1 MKIYKRVSTRLGFL
15 LISIFLPVI
24 LGSVF
29 VLYVLFIHFYLNYI
43 TEELARRGHNNAA
56 VLAESFTQDTIGHIN
71 RIEKGSDLMVVILD
85 GKGKVLSHSAEITS
99 LHLPYLDLA
108 GKENLLIE
116 STLEE
121 DWVHKPFLVSRSPV
135 IRNGVLLGS
144 VVMFSPSAPIRDAV
158 EVLGDMMLLAGLV
171 TLFLAGVIIIFISRV
186 IVRPLIEMKRV
197 TGEIARGNYR
207 RRLPVR
213 GDNEVAELASAINHM
228 SNEIE
233 YYQKQKNEFLA
244 DISHELRTPL
254 TYLKG
259 YSELLLRNHQNEEQ
273 KEQNIRIIYEQ
284 SYRLQRLVEDLFQ
297 LARMEREDFTL
308 QREEISLT
316 DVVTSTL
323 SFVEPSMEQK
333 NIQMEYVVKSEDVF
347 PVLGDRYRLS
357 QVFINILENARRY
370 TPEGGEVTVGVHRKG
385 KMGIVEIKDNGP
397 GIPVDEV
404 PFIMERLYRVEK
416 SRSQATGGSGLGLA
430 ISKKLVEMHGG
441 TIEVKSELGKGT
453 IFFVKLPLNEK
464 IKNRK

>member
-1 MKIYKRVSTRLGFL
+1 M
-15 LISIFLPVI
+15 
-24 LGSVF
+24 
-29 VLYVLFIHFYLNYI
+29 LYVVFIHFYLNHI
-43 TEELARRGHNNAA
+43 TEELVQQGHNNAA
-56 VLAESFTQDTIGHIN
+56 VLAESFTEDTISHVT
-71 RIEKGSDLMVVILD
+71 RMEKDSDLLVVIMD
-85 GKGKVLSHSAEITS
+85 AKGKVLSHSGEITPV
-99 LHLPYLDLA
+99 HLAYLDLA
-108 GKENLLIE
+108 GKNNLLVE

-121 DWVHKPFLVSRSPV
+121 DWVHKPYLVSRSPV

-158 EVLGDMMLLAGLV
+158 VVLRDMMILAGLI
-171 TLFLAGVIIIFISRV
+171 TLSLVGVIIIFTSRV

-233 YYQKQKNEFLA
+233 FYQRQKNDFLA

-273 KEQNIRIIYEQ
+273 QEQNIRIIYEQ
-284 SYRLQRLVEDLFQ
+284 SHRLQRLVEDLFQ

-316 DVVTSTL
+316 EVVTDTL

-333 NIQMEYVVKSEDVF
+333 NIRMEYEAKTEDALL
-347 PVLGDRYRLS
+347 VLGDRHRLS

-370 TPEGGEVTVGVHRKG
+370 TPEGGEVWVRVQRKG
-385 KMGIVEIKDNGP
+385 NMGIVEIQDNGP
-397 GIPVDEV
+397 GIPANEV

-430 ISKKLVEMHGG
+430 ISKKLIEMHGG
-441 TIEVKSELGKGT
+441 SITVQSELGKGT
-453 IFFVKLPLNEK
+453 VFSVQLLLKEE